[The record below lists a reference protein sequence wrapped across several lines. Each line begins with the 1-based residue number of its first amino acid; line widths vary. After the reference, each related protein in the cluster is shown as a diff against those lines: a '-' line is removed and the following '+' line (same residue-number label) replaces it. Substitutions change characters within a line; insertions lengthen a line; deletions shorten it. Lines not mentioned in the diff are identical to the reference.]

1 MRIGSCARDVAR
13 HGRDGAPV
21 PASAKRPRNSLP
33 FVVLFAQIL
42 CRRWRHFCCAAV
54 AFLYAL
60 YTQQSL
66 FVHEVGVLRC
76 LVVGPMGVGP
86 MGVGPMGVGP
96 MGVGPMGVGPMRVG
110 PMVPMR
116 VGPIVLERKAYA
128 VVFACLFA
136 QRFGVDVIVPKPA
149 HWRKGLLENGQAESG
164 QVSAA

>member
-13 HGRDGAPV
+13 HGRYGAPV

-42 CRRWRHFCCAAV
+42 CRRWRHYCCAAV

-60 YTQQSL
+60 CTQQSL

-76 LVVGPMGVGP
+76 LVVGPMGVVP
-86 MGVGPMGVGP
+86 MRVGPMGF
-96 MGVGPMGVGPMRVG
+96 GPMRVG
-110 PMVPMR
+110 PM
-116 VGPIVLERKAYA
+116 VLERKAYA

-149 HWRKGLLENGQAESG
+149 HWRKGLLENGEAE
-164 QVSAA
+164 

>member
-21 PASAKRPRNSLP
+21 RASAKRPRNSLP
-33 FVVLFAQIL
+33 FVVLFAQIF

-86 MGVGPMGVGP
+86 MGVGPMRVGPMRVGP
-96 MGVGPMGVGPMRVG
+96 MGVGPMGVGPM
-110 PMVPMR
+110 
-116 VGPIVLERKAYA
+116 VLERKAYA

-149 HWRKGLLENGQAESG
+149 HWRKGLLEHGQAESG